1 MLRRGGDIFSG
12 IENQLSMML
21 STWLCTSCGLEE
33 VREEIVGYV
42 SRWQMDAYGL
52 KNGVDKL
59 KEESTTK
66 GNMRRVALH
75 TRVLISSSGTD

>member
-59 KEESTTK
+59 EESTAK
-66 GNMRRVALH
+66 GNMCRVALH
-75 TRVLISSSGTD
+75 TCVLISSSGTD